1 MNKEEFRKIIR
12 LSVEDVW
19 YDRRS
24 LNPVKEQTELLVEAL
39 WPLYTTKE
47 DPLQRIQNLQDE
59 VKKWSDGAFGMY
71 RTATPM
77 AYHLKIEIDELITAL
92 KELYQGTYSNSSTQN
107 GIDLVAAKYRRI
119 RFELADC
126 LMLLIDCAS
135 HAQINMDSLI
145 SATEEKL
152 EINKNRKWG
161 TPDENG
167 VVEHIIE

>member
-1 MNKEEFRKIIR
+1 MNKKEFTKIVQ
-12 LSVEDVW
+12 LSTEDVW
-19 YDRRS
+19 YGRRS
-24 LNPVKEQTELLVEAL
+24 IDPVKEQTELIVETL
-39 WPLYTTKE
+39 WPLYASKE
-47 DPLQRIQNLQDE
+47 DPLQRIQNLQDD
-59 VKKWSDGAFGMY
+59 VKKWSDGTFGMY

-77 AYHLKIEIDELITAL
+77 AYHLKKEIDELIIAL
-92 KELYQGTYSNSSTQN
+92 EELYQGTYSNNTQN
-107 GIDLVAAKYRRI
+107 GIDLLMSKYKRI

>member
-39 WPLYTTKE
+39 WPLYATKE

-59 VKKWSDGAFGMY
+59 VKKWSDGTFGMY
-71 RTATPM
+71 RTAIPM
-77 AYHLKIEIDELITAL
+77 AHHLKKEIDELITAL

-119 RFELADC
+119 RDSFSDC

-152 EINKNRKWG
+152 EINKKRKWG

-167 VVEHIIE
+167 VVEHI

>member
-1 MNKEEFRKIIR
+1 MDKEEFTKFIK
-12 LSVEDVW
+12 LSVEDIW
-19 YDRRS
+19 YGKRS
-24 LNPVKEQTELLVEAL
+24 MDPVKEQTEWLVKSL
-39 WPLYTTKE
+39 WPLYANQE
-47 DPLQRIQNLQDE
+47 DPSQRIQNLQDDI
-59 VKKWSDGAFGMY
+59 KKWSDGAFGMH
-71 RTATPM
+71 RTAAPM
-77 AYHLKIEIDELITAL
+77 AYHLKIEIDELIDAL
-92 KELYQGTYSNSSTQN
+92 NELYQGTYSNSSTQN

-167 VVEHIIE
+167 VVEHII